1 MREWLIEARKKNNLS
16 QQKVAEAI
24 HITQGA
30 YSQYEHGICTPKP
43 DKAKAIGALLGFPWF
58 KFYE

>member
-1 MREWLIEARKKNNLS
+1 MWEWLIDARKKNKLS
-16 QQKVAEAI
+16 QKKVAKAI

-30 YSQYEHGICTPKP
+30 YSQYEHGISTPKP
-43 DKAKAIGALLGFPWF
+43 EKAKAIGSLLGFPWT

>member
-1 MREWLIEARKKNNLS
+1 MRTLLVAARKKIGYRPK
-16 QQKVAEAI
+16 QAAKAI

-30 YSQYEHGICTPKP
+30 YSQYEHGISTPKP
-43 DKAKAIGALLGFPWF
+43 EKAKAIGSLLGFPWT